1 MDKLKPCPFCSE
13 AILEDLG
20 GYETRGRFF
29 VRCSACDI
37 AQDKLWATKRTAIER
52 WNRRVVP
59 DDFTV
64 CGYDARSLIAL
75 SLVAQEAGVTEED
88 LKEFARNWESAY
100 QFVREES
107 LRIFEETIGKI
118 NRWEDK
124 DER

>member
-1 MDKLKPCPFCSE
+1 MDELKPCPFCGGE
-13 AILEDLG
+13 ASFVNCEIPPQW
-20 GYETRGRFF
+20 Y
-29 VRCSACDI
+29 VRCSKGCCE
-37 AQDKLWATKRTAIER
+37 QTKLYLSKAEAKKA
-52 WNRRVVP
+52 WNRRIFP

-64 CGYDARSLIAL
+64 YGYDVRSLIAL

-100 QFVREES
+100 QFVWKEN
-107 LRIFEETIGKI
+107 LRIFEEAIGKI